1 MNHNDI
7 RNDFPILNQK
17 DGLIYFDNAATTL
30 KPQSVIDAVNRYNSL
45 ESSNIHRGD
54 YDLSIR
60 VSDAFEGVRKKVAR
74 FINADPNEIVFT
86 SSATQSLN
94 MVNFGYGRKFLKKD
108 DVVLVSVAEH
118 ASNLL
123 PWFLLVKEIGIKL
136 KYIPLTES
144 GKLTIENFKKA
155 MHPNVKVVSIAH
167 ITNVMGHI
175 VPIKEIA
182 AIAHQYGAIIAVD
195 GAQSVPH
202 LKTDVKDLDVDFLSF
217 SSHKMCGPTGVGV
230 LYGKFE
236 LLDQLDPLMVGG
248 GSNAR
253 FDIHGNLMLK
263 RTPVK
268 FEAGTPPIGGV
279 MGLGAA
285 IDYLSAIGMENIME
299 HERELRSYLMAAL
312 NKLDNFKVYN
322 HDATSG
328 IIALNV
334 DGIFPQDVS
343 VYLNSKNIAIRAGDH
358 CAKLLVNLIGV
369 PNTVRVSF
377 YFYNTKEEVDK
388 LIEAFQEITLEKCIE
403 LAI

>member
-1 MNHNDI
+1 MKHGGFMNHNDI
-7 RNDFPILNQK
+7 SNDFQILNQQ

-74 FINADPNEIVFT
+74 FINAAPNEIVFT

-136 KYIPLTES
+136 EYIPLTES

-182 AIAHQYGAIIAVD
+182 C
-195 GAQSVPH
+195 
-202 LKTDVKDLDVDFLSF
+202 F
-217 SSHKMCGPTGVGV
+217 
-230 LYGKFE
+230 
-236 LLDQLDPLMVGG
+236 
-248 GSNAR
+248 
-253 FDIHGNLMLK
+253 
-263 RTPVK
+263 
-268 FEAGTPPIGGV
+268 
-279 MGLGAA
+279 
-285 IDYLSAIGMENIME
+285 
-299 HERELRSYLMAAL
+299 
-312 NKLDNFKVYN
+312 
-322 HDATSG
+322 
-328 IIALNV
+328 
-334 DGIFPQDVS
+334 IF
-343 VYLNSKNIAIRAGDH
+343 
-358 CAKLLVNLIGV
+358 
-369 PNTVRVSF
+369 F
-377 YFYNTKEEVDK
+377 
-388 LIEAFQEITLEKCIE
+388 
-403 LAI
+403 